1 MKHRESL
8 SPKSAKSKMCQIYQ
22 ALVYKQIYQALVYKQ
37 IYQALVCKQNASNS
51 SSTGLQANLPSTGIQ
66 AKLSSTGLQAKCV
79 EFIKHWPKT
88 TIHICLY
95 NLQRPHTQAVPQLRT
110 SSNIKAFNNEMKQC
124 DYDLS
129 KWVGIVWLWSEQ
141 VSRDNVTLIW
151 ASD

>member
-1 MKHRESL
+1 
-8 SPKSAKSKMCQIYQ
+8 MC
-22 ALVYKQIYQALVYKQ
+22 QIYQALVYKQ

-51 SSTGLQANLPSTGIQ
+51 
-66 AKLSSTGLQAKCV
+66 SSTGLQAKCV

-129 KWVGIVWLWSEQ
+129 K
-141 VSRDNVTLIW
+141 
-151 ASD
+151 